1 MRTVARALRLEL
13 ASAADPVHCEPSQ
26 RIRAAA
32 CTRVLQQP
40 DPSPLGLAP
49 QVALLFAATDGL
61 LDEAVDSMP
70 DERVDKLL
78 AGLVDAVNAA
88 APELL
93 PKVGRSADLT
103 QAQAAELRAVI
114 REYVA
119 NFRD

>member
-1 MRTVARALRLEL
+1 MRAVARALRLEL

-26 RIRAAA
+26 RRRAAA

-40 DPSPLGLAP
+40 GPAPLGLAP

-61 LDEAVDSMP
+61 LDEAIDTMP
-70 DERVDKLL
+70 DEQIQRLL
-78 AGLVDAVNAA
+78 AGLVGAVDAA

-103 QAQAAELRAVI
+103 QAQADELRAVI
-114 REYVA
+114 GEYVA
-119 NFRD
+119 GFRG